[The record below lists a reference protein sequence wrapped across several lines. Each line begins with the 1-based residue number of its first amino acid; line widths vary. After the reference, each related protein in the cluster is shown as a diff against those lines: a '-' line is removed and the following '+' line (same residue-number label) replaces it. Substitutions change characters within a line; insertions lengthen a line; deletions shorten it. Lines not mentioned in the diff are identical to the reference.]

1 MAQPVTL
8 VTGTSKGI
16 GKATAARLA
25 ADGHLVIGIA
35 RTTPNDAPGPF
46 YSVDLTDRA
55 ATAEAM
61 AEITAAYEIDNLV
74 NNAGFS
80 LPEPLEDTSLES
92 FDSVV
97 AVNLTAALQCTQACI
112 PSMKRKGKGGIVNI
126 SSRAVLG
133 KEERTAYAA
142 AKAGTIGFTRTWA
155 LELAQHGI
163 TVNAVA
169 PGPVA
174 TELFK
179 RNHPEGSDK
188 LAAVMRNVPLR
199 RGGEPEEIAGP
210 IAFLLSDD
218 ASYVTGQVLYVCG
231 GMSVGNGAV

>member
-61 AEITAAYEIDNLV
+61 AEITAAYEIDNMV

>member
-1 MAQPVTL
+1 MTQPVTL

-16 GKATAARLA
+16 GKATAERLA
-25 ADGHLVIGIA
+25 VDGHLVIGIA
-35 RTTPNDAPGPF
+35 RTTPSDAPGPF
-46 YSVDLTDRA
+46 YSVDLIDRV
-55 ATAEAM
+55 ATAQVL
-61 AEITAAYEIDNLV
+61 AEITSAYDIDNLV
-74 NNAGFS
+74 NNAGYS
-80 LPEPLEDTSLES
+80 SPQTLEDTDFET
-92 FDSVV
+92 FDSVI
-97 AVNLTAALQCTQACI
+97 AVNLGATLQCTQACL
-112 PSMKRKGKGGIVNI
+112 PSMKAKGKGRIVNI

-142 AKAGTIGFTRTWA
+142 AKAGTIGYTRTWA
-155 LELAQHGI
+155 LELAEYGI

-174 TELFK
+174 TALFK

-188 LAAVMRNVPLR
+188 LTAVMRNVPLQ

-210 IAFLLSDD
+210 ISFLLSDD
-218 ASYVTGQVLYVCG
+218 ASDMTGQVLYVCG

>member
-1 MAQPVTL
+1 MTQPITL
-8 VTGTSKGI
+8 ITGTSKGI
-16 GKATAARLA
+16 GKATADRLT

-35 RTTPNDAPGPF
+35 RTVPNEAPGPF
-46 YSVDLTDRA
+46 YAVDLTDRE
-55 ATAEAM
+55 ATAQALD
-61 AEITAAYEIDNLV
+61 EITQKYEIDNLV

-80 LPEPLEDTSLES
+80 SPQSLEETDLKT
-92 FDSVV
+92 FDSVI
-97 AVNLTAALQCTQACI
+97 AVNLGAALQCAQACL
-112 PSMKRKGKGGIVNI
+112 PSMKAKGRGHIVNI

-142 AKAGTIGFTRTWA
+142 AKAGVIGYTRTWA
-155 LELAQHGI
+155 LELAVHGI

-188 LAAVMRNVPLR
+188 LAAVMRNVPLQ

-210 IAFLLSDD
+210 VAFLLSDD
-218 ASYVTGQVLYVCG
+218 ASYMTGQVLDVCG
-231 GMSVGNGAV
+231 GMSIGNGAV

>member
-16 GKATAARLA
+16 GEATAARLA

-35 RTTPNDAPGPF
+35 RTEPESAPGPF
-46 YSVDLTDRA
+46 YAVDLTDRA
-55 ATAEAM
+55 ATDAAL
-61 AEITAAYEIDNLV
+61 ADITAKYEIDNLV

-80 LPEPLEDTSLES
+80 SPETLENTSLAT
-92 FDSVV
+92 FDDVV
-97 AVNLTAALQCTQACI
+97 AVNLTATLQCTQACL
-112 PSMKRKGKGGIVNI
+112 PAMKAKGRGRIVNI

-142 AKAGTIGFTRTWA
+142 AKAGVIGFTRTWA
-155 LELAQHGI
+155 MELGSHGI
-163 TVNAVA
+163 NVNAIA

-174 TELFK
+174 TALFK

-188 LAAVMRNVPLR
+188 LAAVMRNVPLQ

>member
-1 MAQPVTL
+1 MTQPITL
-8 VTGTSKGI
+8 ITGTSKGI
-16 GKATAARLA
+16 GKATADRLT

-35 RTTPNDAPGPF
+35 RTVPNEAPGPV
-46 YSVDLTDRA
+46 YAVDLTDRE
-55 ATAEAM
+55 ATAQALD
-61 AEITAAYEIDNLV
+61 EITQKYEIDNLV

-80 LPEPLEDTSLES
+80 SPQSLEETDLKT
-92 FDSVV
+92 FDSVI
-97 AVNLTAALQCTQACI
+97 AVNLGAALQCAQACL
-112 PSMKRKGKGGIVNI
+112 PSMKAKGRGHIVNI

-142 AKAGTIGFTRTWA
+142 AKAGVIGYTRTWA
-155 LELAQHGI
+155 LELAVHGI

-188 LAAVMRNVPLR
+188 LAAVMRNVPLQ

-210 IAFLLSDD
+210 VAFLLSDD
-218 ASYVTGQVLYVCG
+218 ASYMTGQVLYVCG

>member
-1 MAQPVTL
+1 MTQPVTL

-16 GKATAARLA
+16 GKATADRLA
-25 ADGHLVIGIA
+25 GDGHLVIGIA

-46 YSVDLTDRA
+46 YAVDLTDRA
-55 ATAEAM
+55 ATAEAL
-61 AEITAAYEIDNLV
+61 AEITAEHQIDNLV

-80 LPEPLEDTSLES
+80 LPETLEETSLES
-92 FDSVV
+92 FDSVI
-97 AVNLTAALQCTQACI
+97 AVNLTAALQCTQACL
-112 PSMKRKGKGGIVNI
+112 PSMKRKGRGRIVNI

-142 AKAGTIGFTRTWA
+142 AKAGAIGFTRTWA
-155 LELAQHGI
+155 LELAGYGI
-163 TVNAVA
+163 NVNAIA

-174 TELFK
+174 TDLFK

-188 LAAVMRNVPLR
+188 LNAVMRNVPLR

-210 IAFLLSDD
+210 IAFLLSEDS
-218 ASYVTGQVLYVCG
+218 SYVTGQVLYVCG
-231 GMSVGNGAV
+231 GMSVGNGSV

>member
-1 MAQPVTL
+1 MPQPVTL

-16 GKATAARLA
+16 GEATAARLA
-25 ADGHLVIGIA
+25 DNGHLVIGIA

-46 YSVDLTDRA
+46 YSVDLTDRV
-55 ATAEAM
+55 ATAEALM
-61 AEITAAYEIDNLV
+61 EITAEHEIDNLV

-80 LPEPLEDTSLES
+80 LPEPLEDTSLQS
-92 FDSVV
+92 FDSVI
-97 AVNLTAALQCTQACI
+97 AVNLTAALQCTQACL
-112 PSMKRKGKGGIVNI
+112 PSMKRKGRGRIVNI

-142 AKAGTIGFTRTWA
+142 AKAGAIGFTRTWA
-155 LELAQHGI
+155 LELAEYGI
-163 TVNAVA
+163 NVNAIA

-188 LAAVMRNVPLR
+188 LNAVMRNVPLQ

-231 GMSVGNGAV
+231 GMSIGNGSV

>member
-1 MAQPVTL
+1 MTQPVTL

-16 GKATAARLA
+16 GKATADRLA
-25 ADGHLVIGIA
+25 GDGHLVIGMA

-46 YSVDLTDRA
+46 YAVDLTDRA
-55 ATAEAM
+55 ATAEALD
-61 AEITAAYEIDNLV
+61 EITAKYEIDNLV
-74 NNAGFS
+74 NNAGYS
-80 LPEPLEDTSLES
+80 LPQTLEETDFET
-92 FDSVV
+92 FDSVI
-97 AVNLTAALQCTQACI
+97 AVNLGATLQCIQACL
-112 PSMKRKGKGGIVNI
+112 PSMKRKGRGRIVNI

-142 AKAGTIGFTRTWA
+142 AKAGAIGFTRTWA
-155 LELAQHGI
+155 LELAEHGI

-169 PGPVA
+169 SGPVA

-188 LAAVMRNVPLR
+188 LAAVMRNVPLQ

-218 ASYVTGQVLYVCG
+218 ASYMTGQVLYVCG
-231 GMSVGNGAV
+231 GMSVSNGAV

>member
-16 GKATAARLA
+16 GKATAERLA

-46 YSVDLTDRA
+46 FAADLTDRA
-55 ATAEAM
+55 ATAEVL
-61 AEITAAYEIDNLV
+61 AEITGQYEIDNLV

-80 LPEPLEDTSLES
+80 LPEPLEETTFES

-97 AVNLTAALQCTQACI
+97 SVNLGAALQCAQACI
-112 PSMKRKGKGGIVNI
+112 PSMKRKRRGRIVNI

-133 KEERTAYAA
+133 KTERSSYAA
-142 AKAGTIGFTRTWA
+142 AKAGLIGFARTWA
-155 LELAQHGI
+155 LELAPYGI

-174 TELFK
+174 TELFN

-188 LAAVMRNVPLR
+188 LKAVMDNVPLER
-199 RGGEPEEIAGP
+199 AGTTEEIAGP
-210 IAFLLSDD
+210 IAFFLSDD
-218 ASYVTGQVLYVCG
+218 ASYVTGQVMYVCG
-231 GMSVGNGAV
+231 GMSIGNGTM

>member
-16 GKATAARLA
+16 GKATATRLA

-35 RTTPNDAPGPF
+35 RTTPDGAPGPF
-46 YSVDLTDRA
+46 YAVDLTDRV
-55 ATAEAM
+55 ATAEAL
-61 AEITAAYEIDNLV
+61 AEITSNYEIDNLV

-80 LPEPLEDTSLES
+80 LPEPLEETSFES
-92 FDSVV
+92 FDSVI
-97 AVNLTAALQCTQACI
+97 AVNLGATLQCTQACI
-112 PSMKRKGKGGIVNI
+112 PSMKRKGKGRIVNI

-163 TVNAVA
+163 NVNAVA

-174 TELFK
+174 TELFQ

-188 LAAVMRNVPLR
+188 LKAVMNNVPLQR
-199 RGGEPEEIAGP
+199 AGTSEEIAAP
-210 IAFLLSDD
+210 IAFLLSDE
-218 ASYVTGQVLYVCG
+218 ASYVTRQVPYVCG
-231 GMSVGNGAV
+231 GMSVGNGSV

>member
-1 MAQPVTL
+1 MKA
-8 VTGTSKGI
+8 KG
-16 GKATAARLA
+16 R
-25 ADGHLVIGIA
+25 GH
-35 RTTPNDAPGPF
+35 
-46 YSVDLTDRA
+46 
-55 ATAEAM
+55 
-61 AEITAAYEIDNLV
+61 
-74 NNAGFS
+74 
-80 LPEPLEDTSLES
+80 
-92 FDSVV
+92 
-97 AVNLTAALQCTQACI
+97 
-112 PSMKRKGKGGIVNI
+112 IVNI

-142 AKAGTIGFTRTWA
+142 AKAGVIGYTRTWA
-155 LELAQHGI
+155 LELAVHGI

-188 LAAVMRNVPLR
+188 LAAVMRNVPLQ

-210 IAFLLSDD
+210 VAFLLSDD
-218 ASYVTGQVLYVCG
+218 ASYMTGQVLYVCG

>member
-16 GKATAARLA
+16 GKATADRLA
-25 ADGHLVIGIA
+25 GDGHLVIGIA

-46 YSVDLTDRA
+46 YSVDLTDRD
-55 ATAEAM
+55 ATAEAL
-61 AEITAAYEIDNLV
+61 AAITAEYEIDNLV

-80 LPEPLEDTSLES
+80 LPETIEETSLES
-92 FDSVV
+92 FDSVI
-97 AVNLTAALQCTQACI
+97 AVNLTAPLQCTQACL
-112 PSMKRKGKGGIVNI
+112 PAMKRKGGGRIVNI

-142 AKAGTIGFTRTWA
+142 AKAGVIGFTRTWA
-155 LELAQHGI
+155 LELAEYGI
-163 TVNAVA
+163 NVNAVA

-174 TELFK
+174 TDLFK

-188 LAAVMRNVPLR
+188 LNAVMRNVPLR

-231 GMSVGNGAV
+231 GMSVGNGSV

>member
-16 GKATAARLA
+16 GEATAARLA

-35 RTTPNDAPGPF
+35 RTEPEAAPGPF
-46 YSVDLTDRA
+46 YAVDLTDRA
-55 ATAEAM
+55 ATEAAL
-61 AEITAAYEIDNLV
+61 AEITAKYKIDNLV

-80 LPEPLEDTSLES
+80 SPETLENTSLAS
-92 FDSVV
+92 FDDVV
-97 AVNLTAALQCTQACI
+97 AVNLTATLQCTQACL
-112 PSMKRKGKGGIVNI
+112 PSMKAKGRGRIVNI

-142 AKAGTIGFTRTWA
+142 AKAGVIGFTRTWA
-155 LELAQHGI
+155 MELGQHGI
-163 TVNAVA
+163 NVNAIA

-174 TELFK
+174 TALFK

-188 LAAVMRNVPLR
+188 LAAVMRNVPLE

>member
-1 MAQPVTL
+1 MTQPVTL

-25 ADGHLVIGIA
+25 ANGHLIIGIA
-35 RTTPNDAPGPF
+35 RTEPENAPGPF
-46 YSVDLTDRA
+46 YAVDLTDRA
-55 ATAEAM
+55 ATADAL
-61 AEITAAYEIDNLV
+61 AEITGKYEIDNLV

-80 LPEPLEDTSLES
+80 LPETLEETSCES
-92 FDSVV
+92 FDSVM
-97 AVNLTAALQCTQACI
+97 AVNLGATLQCTQACI
-112 PSMKRKGKGGIVNI
+112 ASMKRKGKGRIVNI

-155 LELAQHGI
+155 LELAEHGI

-174 TELFK
+174 TELFQ
-179 RNHPEGSDK
+179 RNHPDGSDK
-188 LAAVMRNVPLR
+188 LKAVMNNVPLR
-199 RGGEPEEIAGP
+199 RAGTADEIAAP
-210 IAFLLSDD
+210 IAFFLSDD

-231 GMSVGNGAV
+231 GMSVGNGSV

>member
-1 MAQPVTL
+1 MTQPITL
-8 VTGTSKGI
+8 ITGTSKGI
-16 GKATAARLA
+16 GKATADRLT

-35 RTTPNDAPGPF
+35 RTVPNEAPGPF
-46 YSVDLTDRA
+46 YAVDLTDR
-55 ATAEAM
+55 EAP
-61 AEITAAYEIDNLV
+61 AQALDEITQKYEIDNLV

-80 LPEPLEDTSLES
+80 SPQSLEETDLKT
-92 FDSVV
+92 FDSVI
-97 AVNLTAALQCTQACI
+97 AVNLGAALQCAQACL
-112 PSMKRKGKGGIVNI
+112 PSMKAKGRGHIVNI

-142 AKAGTIGFTRTWA
+142 AKAGVIGYTRTWA
-155 LELAQHGI
+155 LELAVHGI

-188 LAAVMRNVPLR
+188 LAAVMRNVPLQ

-210 IAFLLSDD
+210 VAFLLSDD
-218 ASYVTGQVLYVCG
+218 ASYMTGQVLYVCG

>member
-1 MAQPVTL
+1 MQPVTL

-16 GKATAARLA
+16 GKATAGRLA
-25 ADGHLVIGIA
+25 RDGHLVIGIA

-55 ATAEAM
+55 ATADAL
-61 AEITAAYEIDNLV
+61 AAITTEYQVDNLV
-74 NNAGFS
+74 NNAGYS
-80 LPEPLEDTSLES
+80 LPQTLEDTSFEN

-97 AVNLTAALQCTQACI
+97 AVNLAATLQCTQAVL
-112 PSMKRKGKGGIVNI
+112 PAMKAKGKGRIVNV

-142 AKAGTIGFTRTWA
+142 AKAGVIGFTRTWA

-174 TELFK
+174 TALFK

-218 ASYVTGQVLYVCG
+218 ASYMTGQVLYVCG
-231 GMSVGNGAV
+231 GMSVGNGAA

>member
-16 GKATAARLA
+16 GKATADRLA
-25 ADGHLVIGIA
+25 DDGHLVIGIA

-46 YSVDLTDRA
+46 YSVDLTDRD
-55 ATAEAM
+55 ATAAVL
-61 AEITAAYEIDNLV
+61 AAITAEYEIDNLV
-74 NNAGFS
+74 NNAGYS
-80 LPEPLEDTSLES
+80 LPETIEETSLES
-92 FDSVV
+92 FDSVI
-97 AVNLTAALQCTQACI
+97 AVNLTAALQCTQACL
-112 PSMKRKGKGGIVNI
+112 PSMKRKGKGRIVNI

-142 AKAGTIGFTRTWA
+142 AKAGAIGFTRTWA

-174 TELFK
+174 TDLFK
-179 RNHPEGSDK
+179 RNHPAGSDK